1 MIEKDDWPSFNAEL
15 GRKTSEV
22 LDKWTNAYDA
32 GKIALKEYYLI
43 VVSLYDSTS
52 GLVPKDISNL
62 LADIE
67 KELRDEAARR
77 KQARSHA
84 AGAAL

>member
-1 MIEKDDWPSFNAEL
+1 MIEKDDWPSFAQEL

-22 LDKWTNAYDA
+22 LDKWTSAYDA
-32 GKIALKEYYLI
+32 GRITLKEFYLI
-43 VVSLYDSTS
+43 AVSLHDSTS
-52 GLVPKDISNL
+52 GIVPKDISTL

-77 KQARSHA
+77 KAAR
-84 AGAAL
+84 AGAEAPV